1 MLNVKAIIRPGPGFK
16 TTFLQ
21 YRLNKIELLEA
32 TNPDNPEAKFIAK
45 KREGVH
51 HVAFQVDDIRAK
63 WNG

>member
-1 MLNVKAIIRPGPGFK
+1 
-16 TTFLQ
+16 LQ